1 MKPLKILLVNPE
13 TPSTFWSF
21 RHALQFVSR
30 DSSEPPL
37 GLLTIA
43 AMLPQEW
50 EKRLIDLNVTVLR
63 DKDIAWAD
71 YVFLTGMNV
80 HKASFMQVVQRCNK
94 AGVKVVAGG
103 PMSTTER
110 ENLPGVDHFVLNEA
124 EITLPM
130 FLNDLQKGCP
140 APVYACSEYPDLS
153 VTPPPMWQLLDMKKY
168 ASMSLQYSRGC
179 PFDCEFCS
187 ITLLNGRRPRTKS
200 PMQFLAE
207 LESLYQTG
215 WRGSVF
221 IVDDNFIGNKK
232 QLKAELLPAL
242 IQWSDR
248 HGRPFSFFTE
258 ASINLADDDELLLLM
273 ASAGFDHIF
282 IGIESTNDK
291 SLEAC
296 GKKQNLQRDMMASVR
311 KMHRHGLRV
320 SGGFIVGFDQDP
332 PEIFDEQIRFI
343 QESGIVTAMVGL
355 LNAPTGT
362 KLFRRLQ
369 KENRLTTEFTG
380 NNMDGSINFIPKM
393 NYQHLMDGYKKVL
406 TSIYS
411 QKAYYERV
419 KLFLSQY
426 HRKLQKAD
434 PVRWR
439 EIKALIKSIVL
450 IGIFEKKRHYY
461 WKLFFLSLFKYPG
474 KFPLAITLAVYG
486 FHFRRVAATI

>member
-1 MKPLKILLVNPE
+1 
-13 TPSTFWSF
+13 
-21 RHALQFVSR
+21 
-30 DSSEPPL
+30 
-37 GLLTIA
+37 
-43 AMLPQEW
+43 
-50 EKRLIDLNVTVLR
+50 
-63 DKDIAWAD
+63 
-71 YVFLTGMNV
+71 
-80 HKASFMQVVQRCNK
+80 
-94 AGVKVVAGG
+94 
-103 PMSTTER
+103 
-110 ENLPGVDHFVLNEA
+110 
-124 EITLPM
+124 M
-130 FLNDLQKGCP
+130 FLNDLQQGSP
-140 APVYACSEYPDLS
+140 APVYECSEYPDLS
-153 VTPPPMWQLLDMKKY
+153 VTPPPMWKLLDMKKY

-187 ITLLNGRRPRTKS
+187 ITMLNGRRPRTKS
-200 PMQFLAE
+200 ASQFLAE
-207 LESLYQTG
+207 LDSLYQTG
-215 WRGSVF
+215 WHGSVF

-232 QLKAELLPAL
+232 RLKSELLPAL
-242 IQWSDR
+242 IQWNER
-248 HGRPFSFFTE
+248 HGHPFSFFTE
-258 ASINLADDDELLLLM
+258 ASINMADDDELLLLM

-311 KMHRHGLRV
+311 KMHRYGLRV

-380 NNMDGSINFIPKM
+380 NNMDGSINFIPRM
-393 NYQHLMDGYKKVL
+393 NYKHLMDGYKKVL
-406 TSIYS
+406 TSIYA

-426 HRKLQKAD
+426 HTKLQKSD

-439 EIKALIKSIVL
+439 EIKALIKSIFL
-450 IGIFEKKRHYY
+450 LGIFEKKRHYY
-461 WKLFFLSLFKYPG
+461 WKLFFFSLFRYPG